1 MMISRLARKFLLGVC
16 CVGVTTL
23 TVVAKEKVAVL
34 TFDDASASH
43 ARYVAPL
50 LKQYGFGATFYVGE
64 FAGFENKTNYM
75 TWAEISQL
83 NAQGFEIGNHTL
95 THKHVDRMNRA
106 ELIDQLVAI
115 EQRCA
120 SNYIPRPVSFA
131 YPAYATNATALA
143 VLQERGY
150 RTARVGGGRAYQPG
164 VDNPLLIPS
173 VSGSGAKTNRVIEA
187 LAKVQPGQI
196 VVFTFHG
203 APDLAHPQVSVPPE
217 TLQIYL
223 DYLRANQFKV
233 IAMRDLERLNK
244 KSGVSK

>member
-1 MMISRLARKFLLGVC
+1 MHSRLFRMVFIGLCYIGSTAWTGI
-16 CVGVTTL
+16 
-23 TVVAKEKVAVL
+23 AEEKVAVL

-43 ARYVAPL
+43 VRHVAPL
-50 LKQYGFGATFYVGE
+50 LKQYGFGATFFVGE
-64 FAGFENKTNYM
+64 YPGFENKTNYM

-95 THKHVDRMNRA
+95 THKHVDRMTRA

-120 SNYIPRPVSFA
+120 SNNIPRPVSFA
-131 YPAYATNATALA
+131 YPAYVTNAMALA
-143 VLQERGY
+143 VLQDRGY

-173 VSGSGAKTNRVIEA
+173 VSGSGSKTNRVIEA

-217 TLQIYL
+217 TFQIYL

-233 IAMRDLERLNK
+233 VAMRDLDRLNNK
-244 KSGVSK
+244 REVSK